1 MKKITALVFAFTML
15 VSVPFVANSISS
27 SDTSFS
33 AQAQTVQTT
42 RRKKGVVRRGY
53 AGGKWVAKKVW
64 RGGRYVTVKTWQGT
78 KWVGKKSWKTGRK
91 VVSRTKK
98 VVY

>member
-1 MKKITALVFAFTML
+1 MRKITALVFAFVMML
-15 VSVPFVANSISS
+15 SMAFIGGEVSRDN
-27 SDTSFS
+27 SFS
-33 AQAQTVQTT
+33 AQSQTVKTT
-42 RRKKGVVRRGY
+42 RRKKGIARKTY
-53 AGGKWVAKKVW
+53 AGGKYVVRKVY

-78 KWVGKKSWKTGRK
+78 KWIGKKSYKTGRK

>member
-1 MKKITALVFAFTML
+1 MKKTIVGIFFGLLMILSVAFVSDSSVSGNPFA
-15 VSVPFVANSISS
+15 
-27 SDTSFS
+27 
-33 AQAQTVQTT
+33 AQAQTVST
-42 RRKKGVVRRGY
+42 RRRNRGIIRSGY
-53 AGGKWVAKKVW
+53 AGGKYVTRKVY

-78 KWVGKKSWKTGRK
+78 KWVGKKTYKTGRK